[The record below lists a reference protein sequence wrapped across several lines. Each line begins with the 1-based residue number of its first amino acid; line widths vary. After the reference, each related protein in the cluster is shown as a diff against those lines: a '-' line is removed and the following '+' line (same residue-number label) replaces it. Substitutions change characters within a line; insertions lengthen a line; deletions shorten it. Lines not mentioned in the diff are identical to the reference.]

1 MVSYLKKN
9 QNAKDKKK
17 YHGPALGFAYLNGT
31 ANFHQN
37 WPGLAVHHAVKF
49 LVLLYESLNS

>member
-49 LVLLYESLNS
+49 LVLL